1 MVMSPRL
8 LRPVASGFNP
18 KRLTGLVGWYDAL
31 DASTITTSTGVSQ
44 WRDKGGLNHHAN
56 QTTGG
61 NQPPLTGNIDGK
73 AVPSFNGTS
82 HRLVITYA
90 AAIGGLVDYSIFGV
104 ARDGATTNAFRCWW
118 GQAQNVLS
126 ATRKYF
132 IGANNAGSA
141 IGAIQT
147 EGFTSPTMTLSGV
160 ATRRSG
166 IMADLWALRRTSAEA
181 TFRQNGFLRA
191 TVASPGTFTSTEN
204 LTIGS
209 MVGTEFLWLG
219 DVGEIL
225 VYNRGLSA
233 TETATV
239 EAYLSKKWNVDLV
252 TS

>member
-1 MVMSPRL
+1 MPMSPRL
-8 LRPVASGFNP
+8 LRPIAAGGFNP

-44 WRDKGGLNHHAN
+44 WRDKSGLSHHAN

-61 NQPPLTGNIDGK
+61 DQPLLTGNIDGK
-73 AVPSFNGTS
+73 TVPSFNGTS
-82 HRLVITYA
+82 QRLVITYA

-104 ARDGATTNAFRCWW
+104 ARDGASTNDFRAWW
-118 GQAQNVLS
+118 GQALTN
-126 ATRKYF
+126 ANANRKYF
-132 IGANNAGSA
+132 IGANNGGAA
-141 IGAIQT
+141 IGAISS
-147 EGFTSPTMTLSGV
+147 EGGTLSLTGV

-166 IMADLWALRRTSAEA
+166 VMADLYTLRRTSDAA

-191 TVASPGTFTSTEN
+191 TVNSPGTLTSTAN

-209 MVGTEFLWLG
+209 LVGTNFMWVG

-225 VYNRGLSA
+225 VYNRGLSV

-239 EAYLSKKWNVDLV
+239 EAYLSKKWGVDLV